1 MEIYFIIGVCK
12 PRRGMHGSDYL
23 YGGWGGWGA
32 NDIHE
37 AISLVY
43 RPVECTRCALLY
55 SIYTI

>member
-1 MEIYFIIGVCK
+1 
-12 PRRGMHGSDYL
+12 MHGSDYL

-43 RPVECTRCALLY
+43 LPADCTRCAVLY